1 MTKAYKIIMNN
12 IEILTK
18 LNPNTTSIAK
28 INQEIN
34 KCQNAL
40 NDLCKSIIE

>member
-1 MTKAYKIIMNN
+1 MSQAYKIIMTKIEN
-12 IEILTK
+12 IT
-18 LNPNTTSIAK
+18 NSQPNTQIIAK

-40 NDLCKSIIE
+40 NDLCENI

>member
-1 MTKAYKIIMNN
+1 MSQAYKIIMKK
-12 IEILTK
+12 IEIILK
-18 LNPNTTSIAK
+18 LNPNALLFAK

-40 NDLCKSIIE
+40 NDLCESLL

>member
-1 MTKAYKIIMNN
+1 MTQAYKIIMKK
-12 IEILTK
+12 IEIVTNLH
-18 LNPNTTSIAK
+18 PNTQSIAK

-40 NDLCKSIIE
+40 NDLCQNIL

>member
-1 MTKAYKIIMNN
+1 MNQAYKIIMKK
-12 IEILTK
+12 IENVIN
-18 LNPNTTSIAK
+18 LNPNTLSIAK

-40 NDLCKSIIE
+40 NDLCESL